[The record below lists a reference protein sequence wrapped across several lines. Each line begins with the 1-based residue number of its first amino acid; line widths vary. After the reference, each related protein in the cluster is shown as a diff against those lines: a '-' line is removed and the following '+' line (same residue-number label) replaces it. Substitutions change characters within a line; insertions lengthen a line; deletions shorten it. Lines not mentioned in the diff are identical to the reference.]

1 MLRDSEVNQMYSTKI
16 ILPNVDTIKKFV
28 ALASKFD
35 FPIILSSKNCV
46 VNGRSIM
53 GIFSLDL
60 SKAIKIEFPEN
71 CDEEFKKALVNFQEN
86 LND

>member
-1 MLRDSEVNQMYSTKI
+1 MYSTKI
-16 ILPNVDTIKKFV
+16 TLDNVDTIKRFV
-28 ALASKFD
+28 GLASKYD

-60 SKAIKIEFPEN
+60 SKAIKIEFPED
-71 CDEEFKKALVNFQEN
+71 CDENFKKALVEFQK
-86 LND
+86 D

>member
-1 MLRDSEVNQMYSTKI
+1 MYATKI
-16 ILPNVDTIKKFV
+16 NLTNVDTIKKFV
-28 ALASKFD
+28 ALTCKYD

-60 SKAIKIEFPEN
+60 SKAIKIEFPED
-71 CDEEFKKALVNFQEN
+71 CDESFKKALAEFQEE
-86 LND
+86 D